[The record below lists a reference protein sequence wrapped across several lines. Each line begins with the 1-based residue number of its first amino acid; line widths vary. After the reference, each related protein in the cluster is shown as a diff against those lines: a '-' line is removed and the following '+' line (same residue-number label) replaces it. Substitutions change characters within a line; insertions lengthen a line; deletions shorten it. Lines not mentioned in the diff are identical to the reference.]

1 MSTRPNRSTV
11 AATQASACSGSP
23 ALATVQ
29 ATSPAPGGF
38 ADRISPADDSS
49 PSALRDESITE
60 APELAKARAMA
71 WPIPREP
78 PVTSA
83 VLPSSRSSM
92 GGQRT
97 GGPDRAPDRRSGA
110 AGRRLLTP
118 PDPPLNQWDR
128 GATVAAGVEGRQ
140 QEPSNPE
147 EDPMSV
153 LLR

>member
-29 ATSPAPGGF
+29 ATSPAPGG
-38 ADRISPADDSS
+38 AAGRLSPADDSS

-60 APELAKARAMA
+60 APDPAKARAMA

-92 GGQRT
+92 AGQRT
-97 GGPDRAPDRRSGA
+97 GGPDPSPARRSA
-110 AGRRLLTP
+110 SAGRRLSTP
-118 PDPPLNQWDR
+118 PDPPLNQWER
-128 GATVAAGVEGRQ
+128 GATVARGVEGRQ
-140 QEPSNPE
+140 HEPSN
-147 EDPMSV
+147 
-153 LLR
+153 LTG